1 MVFGS
6 IYCKCNISINKVS
19 CLLFNYI
26 FFLIVNFI
34 RLSELFEKEVENYLK
49 MDPDPFDDRHPSRTK
64 SECNLGV
71 YLKTLFKQEDFIN
84 KVYYFTSSI
93 KLY

>member
-1 MVFGS
+1 M
-6 IYCKCNISINKVS
+6 
-19 CLLFNYI
+19 
-26 FFLIVNFI
+26 
-34 RLSELFEKEVENYLK
+34 ENYLK

-84 KVYYFTSSI
+84 KVGYFTNLSI
-93 KLY
+93 QFD